1 MLKLIVFGVLGII
14 LGFTFVANIF
24 AASQSAIEIIKT
36 WSESNNAFYN
46 LVSQLFILATHPIMQ
61 LFLAFGM
68 LFIIIRVVF
77 GFM

>member
-1 MLKLIVFGVLGII
+1 MLKLIVFAVMGVI

-24 AASQSAIEIIKT
+24 VASQSAMDIIKT

-46 LVSQLFILATHPIMQ
+46 LVSQLFILATHPIFQ
-61 LFLAFGM
+61 LFLAFGII
-68 LFIIIRVVF
+68 FIVIRVVF